1 MKRLKHFAI
10 IGIFFV
16 LITGSLAH
24 FLYGWSGNNYI
35 VGLFTPVS
43 ESIWEHMKLIFF
55 PMAVYSCIMFFPCR
69 NTYPCIA
76 SSLCLGNLT
85 GTLLI
90 PVFFYTY
97 SSILGRDVFI
107 LDIVTFL
114 LSTLIAFYIV
124 YKCTLPHLQR
134 KYAIII
140 YGLAAIVLLCFIL
153 FTYQPPS
160 LQIFANPALLLTPH
174 TLVPFISRPYY
185 LFL

>member
-1 MKRLKHFAI
+1 MKRLKYFTMG
-10 IGIFFV
+10 GILFV

-24 FLYGWSGNNYI
+24 FLYDWSGNNLI
-35 VGLFTPVS
+35 IGLFSPVS

-55 PMAVYSCIMFFPCR
+55 PMAVYSCFMFFSCR

-90 PVFFYTY
+90 PVFFYAY
-97 SSILGRDVFI
+97 STILGRDVFI
-107 LDIVTFL
+107 LDIITFF

-124 YKCTLPHLQR
+124 YKYTLPRLQR

-140 YGLAAIVLLCFIL
+140 YGLTAVMLLCFLL

-160 LQIFANPALLLTPH
+160 LPIFANPAVLLIPH
-174 TLVPFISRPYY
+174 TLVPFSSCHCP
-185 LFL
+185 LFI

>member
-1 MKRLKHFAI
+1 MG
-10 IGIFFV
+10 GILFV

-24 FLYGWSGNNYI
+24 FLYGWSRNNLI
-35 VGLFTPVS
+35 IGLFSPVS

-55 PMAVYSCIMFFPCR
+55 PMAVYSCFMFFSCR

-90 PVFFYTY
+90 PVFFYAY
-97 SSILGRDVFI
+97 STILGRDVFI
-107 LDIVTFL
+107 LDIITFF

-124 YKCTLPHLQR
+124 YKYTLPRLQR

-140 YGLAAIVLLCFIL
+140 YGLTAVMLLCFLL

-160 LQIFANPALLLTPH
+160 LPIFANPALLLIPH
-174 TLVPFISRPYY
+174 TLVPFSSCHCP
-185 LFL
+185 LFI